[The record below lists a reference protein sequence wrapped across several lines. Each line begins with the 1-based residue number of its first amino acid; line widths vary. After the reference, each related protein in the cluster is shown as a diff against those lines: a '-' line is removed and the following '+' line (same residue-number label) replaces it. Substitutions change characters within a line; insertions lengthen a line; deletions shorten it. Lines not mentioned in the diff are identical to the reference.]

1 MFFKLNFAY
10 LQKSPKNGFTNLE
23 TITSSHYIQHA
34 TSKEY
39 LNKKKKKK
47 KTKNKYKNLKNI
59 NSFYC

>member
-10 LQKSPKNGFTNLE
+10 LQKSPKNGFPNLE
-23 TITSSHYIQHA
+23 TITFSHPIQHA

-39 LNKKKKKK
+39 LKKKQ

-59 NSFYC
+59 ISFYC